1 MRAAAAV
8 ITLATLSAACGGPGG
23 ACPADLPETCGV
35 APSWQ
40 AEVAPIVSRACA
52 PCHGPGGVEAARPL
66 ATYDD
71 VYAGRRA
78 VLDQVYSCLMPQQ
91 GSGVAL
97 TSGEQLALLHWLV
110 CDAPD
115 N

>member
-1 MRAAAAV
+1 M
-8 ITLATLSAACGGPGG
+8 ILLALGAACGADGG

-66 ATYDD
+66 AAYAD
-71 VYAGRRA
+71 VYARRRD

-97 TSGEQLALLHWLV
+97 SAGEQDALLHWLV
-110 CDAPD
+110 CGAPD

>member
-1 MRAAAAV
+1 
-8 ITLATLSAACGGPGG
+8 
-23 ACPADLPETCGV
+23 V

-40 AEVAPIVSRACA
+40 AEVSPIVARACT

-66 ATYDD
+66 ATWAD
-71 VYAGRRA
+71 VYAGRRD

-91 GSGVAL
+91 GTGVAL
-97 TSGEQLALLHWLV
+97 TSGEQTALLQWLV
-110 CDAPD
+110 CGAPD